1 MADEWSKPVKG
12 DGDTW
17 RVTLDNGYSD
27 GSIVIFSDGEITAER
42 EATGDDGGTV
52 YAAVHT
58 TRDVVLR
65 LLAAEASDR
74 LGWVWEVGKN
84 DAGHLRARCYPDA
97 SKEPASDWGAWSA
110 WGPRGEA
117 TFQIAYWNAELT
129 GDALIALA
137 HGRFLL
143 ADALREA
150 GQ

>member
-1 MADEWSKPVKG
+1 MFAAFSASLAASG
-12 DGDTW
+12 A
-17 RVTLDNGYSD
+17 YAA
-27 GSIVIFSDGEITAER
+27 GSISRTYSVW
-42 EATGDDGGTV
+42 
-52 YAAVHT
+52 
-58 TRDVVLR
+58 
-65 LLAAEASDR
+65 

-84 DAGHLRARCYPDA
+84 EAGHLRARCYPDA

>member
-1 MADEWSKPVKG
+1 MADEWSKPEKG
-12 DGDTW
+12 ADGEWGSGGRGLNAMRVDKDGAVVFESEDVTW
-17 RVTLDNGYSD
+17 RQS
-27 GSIVIFSDGEITAER
+27 AP
-42 EATGDDGGTV
+42 
-52 YAAVHT
+52 
-58 TRDVVLR
+58 RDVVLR

-143 ADALREA
+143 QDALREA